1 MVTSLGYNIIGRENL
16 YKENCVYKFTLP
28 SGQFVIGHT
37 TQVVATRLRQYLSPS
52 STSRLHFAAFN
63 HNDLKIEVLHTN
75 NNEELLKL
83 LEQLEILNC
92 VGHILNENGLFV
104 PPHKIN
110 NYHMSFGS
118 VKKSLMLNKVFDGI
132 SLLRK
137 FFNGDYHNYFKE
149 YPFHFTYKWD

>member
-1 MVTSLGYNIIGRENL
+1 MKTPWQLNIIGKENL

-28 SGQFVIGHT
+28 NGQFVIGHT
-37 TQVVATRLRQYLSPS
+37 TQIVSTRLRQYLSPS
-52 STSRLHFAAFN
+52 SLNKLHLASF
-63 HNDLKIEVLHTN
+63 HHHDLQIEVLHEN

-92 VGHILNENGLFV
+92 VGHILNENGIFI

-118 VKKSLMLNKVFDGI
+118 VKKSLMLNKKFDGI
-132 SLLRK
+132 SLLRN
-137 FFNGDYHNYFKE
+137 FFNGDYNKYFEE
-149 YPFHFTYKWD
+149 YSFQFTYKW